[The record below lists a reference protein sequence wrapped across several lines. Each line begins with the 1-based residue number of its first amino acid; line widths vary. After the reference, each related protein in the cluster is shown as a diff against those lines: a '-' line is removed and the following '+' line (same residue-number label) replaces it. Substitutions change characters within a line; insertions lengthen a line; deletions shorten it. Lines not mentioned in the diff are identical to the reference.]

1 MRFFN
6 MCRVRD
12 VSPTSTDVEY
22 SAPCIQCGTNNVI
35 VVSEDDHVSM
45 RWENSIPKH
54 LEISSREFF
63 MSGLCRSCQEEV
75 FSDEDE
81 D

>member
-1 MRFFN
+1 MRYHE
-6 MCRVRD
+6 MCRARD
-12 VSPTSTDVEY
+12 VSPVSTDVEM
-22 SAPCIQCGTNNVI
+22 SAPCVQCGTNNVI
-35 VVSEDDHVSM
+35 VVTENDYISM

-54 LEISSREFF
+54 LPISTREFF
-63 MSGLCRSCQEEV
+63 MSGLCQTCQEGV